1 MTHPIDID
9 ILNHAIRWLKQG
21 QPIWLCTVIATWGSA
36 PRSPGAMM
44 AVNERGESIGSLSGG
59 CIEQSFLAGLNDP
72 RMKRPSQL
80 IRYGQG
86 GLEPDVKL
94 PCNGSLSVLVEYLP
108 ADDQSLQDCQRLLLT
123 ASGQDN
129 QVKQVIPGERS
140 WLCPASGDEPAG
152 VARHEDGAISISLR
166 PPLQLIVCG
175 LSPVAFYCIDFAR
188 AVGMAITVCEHR
200 EDALQNFAS
209 RYPDAVQQNIALH
222 QEFPAAWLER
232 HPPGANSA
240 LLSLTHDPRID
251 DLAMMEAVQ
260 GESFYIGVMGSNRN
274 SQQRRKRLRETGG
287 LNDAQLAR
295 IHAPVG
301 LDIGSK
307 TPAEIAIAIVAD
319 IIASRNNK
327 RPHE

>member
-1 MTHPIDID
+1 MTQPIDID
-9 ILNHAIRWLKQG
+9 ILNSAIHWLKQG
-21 QPIWLCTVIATWGSA
+21 QPVWLCTVIATWGSA

-44 AVNERGESIGSLSGG
+44 AVNENGEFTGSLSGG

-86 GLEPDVKL
+86 GQEPDVTL

-108 ADDQSLQDCQRLLLT
+108 PDNQSLQDCQRLLLT
-123 ASGQDN
+123 LSGQEN
-129 QVKQVIPGERS
+129 YIKRLIPGERA
-140 WLCPASGDEPAG
+140 WLVPASGDEAAG
-152 VARHEDGAISISLR
+152 VTQHESGALSLNLR

-175 LSPVAFYCIDFAR
+175 LSPVACYCIDFAR

-200 EDALQNFAS
+200 EDMRQSFAS
-209 RYPDAVQQNIALH
+209 RYPDAEQQNIELC

-232 HPPGANSA
+232 HPPGPNSA

-260 GESFYIGVMGSNRN
+260 GESFYIGVMGSARN
-274 SQQRRKRLRETGG
+274 SQHRMARLRDTGG
-287 LNDAQLAR
+287 LSDAQIAR
-295 IHAPVG
+295 IRAPVG

-319 IIASRNNK
+319 IIASRNSK
-327 RPHE
+327 TPR